1 MQHPNLYIIAG
12 PNGAGKTTASYNLL
26 PEILHCTNFV
36 NADEIAR
43 GLSPFAPETVAIQA
57 GRIMLE
63 RIEELLPQ
71 GVDFAIE
78 TTLAMRSYVQL
89 VRRAQAL
96 GYKVHLIFFF
106 LENEEQAIQRVAQRV
121 SNGGHNIPEDDIR
134 RRFKRGI
141 YNLIHLYMPICD
153 SVLVYNNAHGDA
165 ILVSEQENAN
175 SGLLVYKEE
184 MWNQLMLN
192 I

>member
-12 PNGAGKTTASYNLL
+12 PNGAGKTTASYHLL
-26 PEILHCTNFV
+26 PEVLHCPNFV

-43 GLSPFAPETVAIQA
+43 GLSPFAPETVAVQA
-57 GRIMLE
+57 GRIMLK

-71 GVDFAIE
+71 RVDFAIE
-78 TTLAMRSYVQL
+78 TTLSTRSYVQL
-89 VRRAQAL
+89 VHRAQAL

-165 ILVSEQENAN
+165 ILVSEQEIPT
-175 SGLLVYKEE
+175 SEVLVYEPE
-184 MWNQLMLN
+184 MWNQLLLK